1 MSEDIVLKPFH
12 ESVVN
17 IINGVGTDKAP
28 FTNYEMMRV
37 LAVLLKATKIPKG
50 HDQIIEAWKAQSQ
63 RFGLNDDLGVVGSIL
78 AQQKTA
84 EEAEAKKKLDAY
96 AVGKK
101 PPGLADDGTFDTP
114 MGVRA
119 SSIVAANG
127 DLLVVDKETGL
138 LVQDIAD
145 EDD

>member
-1 MSEDIVLKPFH
+1 MSDEIVLKPFH
-12 ESVVN
+12 ESIVPT
-17 IINGVGTDKAP
+17 INTAEVGSMQT
-28 FTNYEMMRV
+28 
-37 LAVLLKATKIPKG
+37 LAYLIRETKIPKN
-50 HDQIIEAWKAQSQ
+50 HDAIIAMWQQ
-63 RFGLNDDLGVVGSIL
+63 RIGQVGLNSDLGVVESL
-78 AQQKTA
+78 KAQKKTA
-84 EEAEAKKKLDAY
+84 EEIEARKKLEAY

-114 MGVRA
+114 LGVRA

-127 DLLVVDKETGL
+127 DILVVDKETGL